1 MEQRRKDIE
10 ALTRTHG
17 YTEEE
22 AEVAYHL
29 MVARDRLAALHRR
42 RFEEERPGP
51 LVGQRAGISWQA
63 YVDPHFRALLAVL
76 DGWVLDRDYP
86 DRFRRPHS
94 GADEEGSG

>member
-22 AEVAYHL
+22 AEVVYHL
-29 MVARDRLAALHRR
+29 KMARDRLAALHRR

-51 LVGQRAGISWQA
+51 QA
-63 YVDPHFRALLAVL
+63 YVDPHFHALYAVL
-76 DGWVLDRDYP
+76 DGWVLERDYP
-86 DRFRRPHS
+86 DRVSRPRRE
-94 GADEEGSG
+94 ATDE